1 MRYIFLIPLLCSF
14 VAPAQTAQPSAPPK
28 AAAAPPAAAAAGPV
42 TPDNKVVATI
52 DGKDYTAGE
61 VRALVDK
68 FPPQIRSAFA
78 QNPTR
83 ALNFIFMMQYLADQA
98 QFHNLDKEKEFQQ
111 DFEYTRL
118 NLLSQAELNNY
129 RNTYQPT
136 YDEQQAYYNEHA
148 AQYEQAHVKV
158 IYISFV
164 SGALKDA
171 GKELDEAGAKAK
183 IEDLRRQILAG
194 ADFSKIAAE
203 NSEDKASAAKGGDFG
218 IITRVSPYPEA
229 IKSTVFALKEGE
241 VSEPVRQPNGY
252 YLFKLAKLDRQS
264 FNDVQSKVFEQL
276 KQDHFNQWVKGIETR
291 YDVNVKDPQFFAGH
305 PPR

>member
-1 MRYIFLIPLLCSF
+1 MRHILLIPLFCSF
-14 VAPAQTAQPSAPPK
+14 VAPAQTAPQKEAVKPP
-28 AAAAPPAAAAAGPV
+28 AAAAGPV

-98 QFHNLDKEKEFQQ
+98 QYHNLDKAPEFQQ

-148 AQYEQAHVKV
+148 AQYEQAHVQV

-171 GKELDEAGAKAK
+171 GKALDEAGAKAK
-183 IEDLRRQILAG
+183 IEDLRKQIVAG
-194 ADFSKIAAE
+194 ADFSKLAAE

-218 IITRVSPYPEA
+218 IITRVSPYPEV

-252 YLFKLAKLDRQS
+252 YLFKLAKLDKQS

-276 KQDHFNQWVKGIETR
+276 KQDHFNQWVKSIETR
-291 YDVNVKDPQFFAGH
+291 YTVNVKDPQFFAGH